1 MIPLKDENPTATFP
15 FFTILLIIANVAVF
29 AYQVSLGPANMKP
42 FVEKMAVVPD
52 EITRGFALSE
62 YTTLLTSLFLHGGPL
77 HLIFNMLFLW
87 IFGNNIEDALGHLP
101 FIFFYLLCGITA
113 SVAHIVLHA
122 SSNVPVIGASGAIS
136 GVLGAY
142 LILYPRARVLAAVPI
157 LFFIRIVRVPAAFL
171 LIVWIALQ
179 VIYGLP
185 SLRSSD
191 AQGGAGVAW
200 FAHIGGF
207 AAGIALLPLFLL
219 IRRRVRRFPNTRSL

>member
-1 MIPLKDENPTATFP
+1 VIPLKDENPTATFP
-15 FFTILLIIANVAVF
+15 FLTILLIVANVAVF
-29 AYQVSLGPANMKP
+29 AYQVSLGPVNMQA
-42 FVEKMAVVPD
+42 FVEKMAVIPSQ
-52 EITRGFALSE
+52 ITHGFALNE
-62 YTTLLTSLFLHGGPL
+62 YPTLLTSLFLHGGLL

-101 FIFFYLLCGITA
+101 FVLFYLLCGIAA
-113 SVAHIVLHA
+113 SMAHIVLHA
-122 SSNVPVIGASGAIS
+122 PSEVPVIGASGAIS

-142 LILYPRARVLAAVPI
+142 LILYPRARVLAAIPI

-179 VIYGLP
+179 VLYGLP
-185 SLRSSD
+185 SLQLRD
-191 AQGGAGVAW
+191 AATGAGVAW

-219 IRRRVRRFPNTRSL
+219 MRRKVRKLASK